1 MFSEEARYVS
11 YHGSTVAQPA
21 IPATQYAE
29 VGRRGLG
36 VRMKISLEEGAS
48 LVSSWRSRMGD
59 KMHLCLD
66 SYQSGIERLK

>member
-1 MFSEEARYVS
+1 MTIRRGEE
-11 YHGSTVAQPA
+11 GQ
-21 IPATQYAE
+21 
-29 VGRRGLG
+29 RGLG